1 MKKVLL
7 FGTFDILHPGHLFLF
22 EEAKKLGDNLVV
34 VIARDKTVAEVKHIK
49 LTNNEDDRLK
59 NVFDL
64 DIADK
69 VTLGNEDDKYEI
81 IREDRPDI
89 IALGYDQKV
98 FTDDLS
104 KVFPKIKIVRL
115 PSFKPEIFKSSKLRK
130 K

>member
-1 MKKVLL
+1 MV
-7 FGTFDILHPGHLFLF
+7 FGTFDILHPGNLFLF

>member
-1 MKKVLL
+1 MV